1 MKICY
6 LSTSTLIS
14 DSANSVH
21 VTKMCQAFSRQG
33 HDVTLH
39 GLLGD
44 GDDAAVFEYYGI
56 DSPITVMRHDEHAD
70 PIAGRLWALRR
81 ISPRLC
87 TTGLPSTMFA
97 RHHLTPLI
105 RAAKPDL
112 IYSRNLPWLTG
123 LAVAVPFIAESHKP
137 PRSHLKRL
145 AEARIYKRPGFRKL
159 VVISDKLKQLYLQ
172 AFPWLEERVVV
183 AHDAADDPHP
193 DTYSPS
199 QRSGFN
205 VGYVGHLYDGRG
217 IDLILDVAKSLP
229 EATFHLVGGRKE
241 DQCRLIASGAVDNV
255 IFHGHKPPHSLP
267 EYYANFDAV
276 LAPYQRRVSVAGNRD
291 DTSAYMSPLKIFEY
305 MSWGKPIL
313 CSDLPVLREVLE
325 DGQNALLLPPE
336 SATAWTNALR
346 RLLSDEKERQRLG
359 DRARQDFLEHYSW
372 NIRAENVL
380 K

>member
-1 MKICY
+1 MKISY

-21 VTKMCQAFSRQG
+21 VTKMCQAFARQG
-33 HDVTLH
+33 HELTLH

-44 GDDAAVFEYYGI
+44 GDEAAVFEYYSI
-56 DSPITVMRHDEHAD
+56 ESPITVVRHDELAD

-81 ISPRLC
+81 LSPRLC

-97 RHHLTPLI
+97 RHCLTPLI

-123 LAVAVPFIAESHKP
+123 LAVSVPFIVESHKP
-137 PRSHLKRL
+137 PRSRLKRL
-145 AEARIYKRPGFRKL
+145 VEARIYRRPNFRKL
-159 VVISDKLKQLYLQ
+159 VVISDKLKELYVQ
-172 AFPWLEERVVV
+172 AFPWLEDRIVV

-193 DTYSPS
+193 DKYGESR
-199 QRSGFN
+199 QSGFN

-217 IDLILDVAKSLP
+217 VDIILEVAKALP

-241 DQCRLIASGAVDNV
+241 DQCRLIASGASDNV
-255 IFHGHKPPHSLP
+255 IFHGHMPPHRLP
-267 EYYANFDAV
+267 DHYANFDAV

-305 MSWGKPIL
+305 MSWAKPIL
-313 CSDLPVLREVLE
+313 CSDLPVLREVL
-325 DGQNALLLPPE
+325 DNGQNAVLLPPD
-336 SATAWTNALR
+336 SVTAWTDAVR
-346 RLLSDEKERQRLG
+346 RLLNDEKERKRLG
-359 DRARQDFLEHYSW
+359 AQARKDFLQYHSW
-372 NIRAENVL
+372 SIRAKSVL
-380 K
+380 E